1 MRDIGLCESMG
12 RVMVEIH
19 LKRKI
24 FVKICVKTCVNCV
37 ECVRALRTVNADRDS
52 LKQYEYHPRALC
64 APSSRVI
71 VLIPVRAGGT
81 A

>member
-1 MRDIGLCESMG
+1 MYGTLCRIRV

-37 ECVRALRTVNADRDS
+37 ECVCALRTVNPDRVS
-52 LKQYEYHPRALC
+52 LKRYEYHPRTLC
-64 APSSRVI
+64 APTIRVI
-71 VLIPVRAGGT
+71 VPVPVKAGPT